1 MEYAK
6 INLSKTNYSISKNYK
21 IIDNPNIDELNEIY
35 VTYCRYKKFKS
46 FIPIFDSEYTADR
59 AEVLGYYDGEKLVAF
74 SLLRIYDDE
83 NVEAIQF
90 AWNYEN
96 PKLHLGISSLRNE
109 CALYKKRGFKYLYLG
124 GADEYKKKIDGFEIL
139 GPA

>member
-6 INLSKTNYSISKNYK
+6 INLSKTNYSISNNHK
-21 IIDNPNIDELNEIY
+21 IINDPNIDELNEIY
-35 VTYCRYKKFKS
+35 VAYCRYKKFKS
-46 FIPIFDSEYTADR
+46 FIPIFDSQYLCKETD
-59 AEVLGYYDGEKLVAF
+59 VVGYYDEGKLVAF
-74 SLLRIYDDE
+74 SLLRKYDHE
-83 NVEAIQF
+83 NVEALQF

-109 CALYKKRGFKYLYLG
+109 CAMYKQLGFKYLYLG
-124 GADEYKKKIDGFEIL
+124 MANDYKKKFDGFEIL